1 MLEMPAVEEEAA
13 RGTLHTI
20 KFAAMNIRKAV
31 FILCLS
37 ACLASYAQ
45 APAWQ
50 TSDPGF
56 HPLAIVSNEGAFWV
70 CGPNESIA
78 SSPDGKNWTIHHRA
92 SGAGAMLF
100 GIEFFSSKFG
110 YAYGTGGTVLFTNN
124 GGDAWE
130 THHFGNDTILLASFS
145 DPTHGLLRTAPSLFY
160 LDGSDSPQQIV
171 QPADIL
177 QRFAFTPFL
186 VALSPDKM
194 TAVLTEGP
202 YSEGGFLATIDGGKT
217 WNLYDPPSTGIKDL
231 LRVDGKYWATGHEV
245 VGKDKPGGG
254 YGVPMATYSDD
265 GTHWT
270 HTTNEIHPCHW
281 EYCVICNS
289 QGCLASG
296 TLLVNFFH
304 QGTTYSAIPK
314 GALTAKWAVAGES
327 ICTLNQSVTC
337 AALGK
342 ASDVEAS
349 SDVPLPHE
357 QTIAPLG
364 TKPPT
369 GALRCVSC
377 SLEPVFIDDKVQG
390 RITVHIKL
398 QVGPDGSVEMANIEK
413 SRSES
418 LTQKIQAQIMTW
430 LFEPPTKDGQPIR
443 IKTESDIGVNVI
455 RPK

>member
-1 MLEMPAVEEEAA
+1 LTFSEFN
-13 RGTLHTI
+13 TI
-20 KFAAMNIRKAV
+20 KLAAMRIRRAV
-31 FILCLS
+31 LLLCLS
-37 ACLASYAQ
+37 TCLSPHAQ
-45 APAWQ
+45 TPAWL

-56 HPLAIVSNEGAFWV
+56 HPLAIVSIKEEFWI

-100 GIEFFSSKFG
+100 GIEFFSPSFG
-110 YAYGTGGTVLFTNN
+110 YAYGTGGTVLFTSD
-124 GGDAWE
+124 GGDTWV
-130 THHFGNDTILLASFS
+130 TRHFGNDTILVASFA

-160 LDGSDSPQQIV
+160 LDGSDSLHQIA
-171 QPADIL
+171 QPADTL
-177 QRFAFTPFL
+177 QRFPFTPFL
-186 VALSPDKM
+186 VALSQDKM
-194 TAVLTEGP
+194 TAVLSEGP
-202 YSEGGFLATIDGGKT
+202 YSEGGFLSTIDGGKT
-217 WNLYDPPSTGIKDL
+217 WSFYDPPSTGIKDL
-231 LRVDGKYWATGHEV
+231 LRVNGKYWATGHEV

-289 QGCLASG
+289 QGCLASD

-304 QGTTYSAIPK
+304 ETTTYSAIPK
-314 GALTAKWAVAGES
+314 GALTAKWAVAGEN

-337 AALGK
+337 ASLRK
-342 ASDVEAS
+342 VSNVEAS
-349 SDVPLPHE
+349 PEVPLPKE
-357 QTIAPLG
+357 QTMPRLG

-390 RITVHIKL
+390 RVTVHIML
-398 QVGPDGSVEMANIEK
+398 QVGSDGTVEMANVEK
-413 SRSES
+413 SPSDS
-418 LTQKIQAQIMTW
+418 LTQKIHGQIMTW

-443 IKTESDIGVNVI
+443 VKTESDIAVNVI
-455 RPK
+455 RRK